1 MTGEERIELLADEWL
16 MVRHS
21 GEIPEIAFH
30 SSLYY
35 LCQES
40 DGPRLSLSE
49 EELVKLKDAAVQR
62 CQEIVLRDITV
73 DNFHKTIYRGVL
85 RTLYNWE
92 RCKDFALRQSVDYAL
107 FQKTAAQALLVFLE
121 KGRAA
126 AGRTLP
132 VKFINCTIVQL
143 NELANG
149 LGLDVRQ
156 LPDDVA
162 RFCLSE

>member
-1 MTGEERIELLADEWL
+1 VTGEERIELLADEWL

-92 RCKDFALRQSVDYAL
+92 RCKDFCS
-107 FQKTAAQALLVFLE
+107 QAI
-121 KGRAA
+121 R
-126 AGRTLP
+126 
-132 VKFINCTIVQL
+132 
-143 NELANG
+143 
-149 LGLDVRQ
+149 
-156 LPDDVA
+156 
-162 RFCLSE
+162 